1 MAKEPAKRQKSVP
14 SSSQEQASSINP
26 PAPIRAAP
34 SRRLSDQ
41 MKDVGDGDDSSVV
54 TVRSLV
60 ACVRI
65 FRYMQY
71 RCLYNEDQEQE
82 GLFSRSLI
90 ASAAKRGPP
99 SDKCNLQCVFHV
111 CFEFMCLFLA
121 QRPAPPAKG
130 SSSGSESSS
139 EESASSL
146 KQSANKKKEKK
157 SSKKKKNVKKS
168 KKKKA
173 KSTGEIG
180 VHLTQGPARRR
191 R

>member
-41 MKDVGDGDDSSVV
+41 MKDVGDGDDDSVV

-60 ACVRI
+60 ACAYV

-71 RCLYNEDQEQE
+71 TGALQRRPRTRRTVLPFPQP
-82 GLFSRSLI
+82 
-90 ASAAKRGPP
+90 SAAKRGPP

-139 EESASSL
+139 EESAS
-146 KQSANKKKEKK
+146 
-157 SSKKKKNVKKS
+157 
-168 KKKKA
+168 
-173 KSTGEIG
+173 
-180 VHLTQGPARRR
+180 TQTEHK
-191 R
+191 